1 MMMKTA
7 ALASPVIWFA
17 NHTVQFAL
25 APLACVWQSNLI
37 LWIVFTVALVLDAGC
52 GAVSWGA
59 WQRGNT
65 EPQAAPMPTWL
76 AMSGVVLSV
85 SFFIIIV
92 AQMIP
97 TLILGWCA

>member
-1 MMMKTA
+1 
-7 ALASPVIWFA
+7 
-17 NHTVQFAL
+17 
-25 APLACVWQSNLI
+25 
-37 LWIVFTVALVLDAGC
+37 
-52 GAVSWGA
+52 VSWGA